1 MNAQTLVAELAAAA
15 TTTSLAKLGK
25 GTRVQ
30 VDPLRS
36 QAVDLVMP
44 SNAHPPFRPAAVTAV
59 KMPLGPLLT
68 RLTMCQDGTETG
80 AATAVCAQPATAA
93 TAAASSAARR
103 TLTLMCFQP
112 FNKPLGQLIP
122 TR

>member
-1 MNAQTLVAELAAAA
+1 VNAQTLVAELAAAA

-30 VDPLRS
+30 VNPLRS
-36 QAVDLVMP
+36 QAVDLVVP

-59 KMPLGPLLT
+59 KMPLGPALT

-80 AATAVCAQPATAA
+80 AATAACAQPAATTTAA
-93 TAAASSAARR
+93 TSNATRR
-103 TLTLMCFQP
+103 TVTFICSQP
-112 FNKPLGQLIP
+112 FNNSLGHP
-122 TR
+122 THS